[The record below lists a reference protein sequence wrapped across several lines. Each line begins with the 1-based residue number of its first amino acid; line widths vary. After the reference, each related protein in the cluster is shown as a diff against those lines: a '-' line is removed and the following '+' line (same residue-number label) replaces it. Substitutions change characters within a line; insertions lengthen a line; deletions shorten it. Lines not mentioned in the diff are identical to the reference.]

1 MDKESKTLGT
11 KYSSDEIKAGF
22 KKIEQFGI
30 MNTIIS
36 IAERFNYKFD
46 EVLELDYATV
56 YIIIY
61 RDKVNSEIQKKYYE
75 ILNRKKPKK
84 GKDGNY

>member
-1 MDKESKTLGT
+1 M
-11 KYSSDEIKAGF
+11 

-30 MNTIIS
+30 MNTVIT
-36 IAERFNYKFD
+36 IAEKFGYKFD

-61 RDKVNSEIQKKYYE
+61 RDKVNSDIQKKYYD
-75 ILNRKKPKK
+75 ILSRKKKQD
-84 GKDGNY
+84 GKY